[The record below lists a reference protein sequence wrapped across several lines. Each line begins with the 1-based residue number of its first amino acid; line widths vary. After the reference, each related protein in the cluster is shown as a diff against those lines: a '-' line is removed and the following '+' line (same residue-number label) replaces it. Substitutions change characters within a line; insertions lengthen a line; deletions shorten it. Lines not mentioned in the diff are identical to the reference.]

1 MPVID
6 GSIGGSLSLQP
17 SPQGTNSIPVSD
29 VFSWLQLLTGLFAAL
44 MERSSAHTQN
54 NIQPTAHAESSQ
66 RSRHSIDAHT
76 AFWCHWGPFQFVKGS
91 LEHPIGDPSPISERY
106 WRHPFIAISAHA
118 EQIPAPDGF
127 IYEASSILNFGL
139 RIPVSDGVI

>member
-44 MERSSAHTQN
+44 MERSSAHTKN

-66 RSRHSIDAHT
+66 RSRHITHAHT
-76 AFWCHWGPFQFVKGS
+76 AFCCHCGPGQFNCAKFGLAHHSESWGWRC
-91 LEHPIGDPSPISERY
+91 LRADIGNHVSTLTPARMQSIVL
-106 WRHPFIAISAHA
+106 IAIV
-118 EQIPAPDGF
+118 G
-127 IYEASSILNFGL
+127 
-139 RIPVSDGVI
+139 